1 MVWFDIKVVEIEIR
15 TKFNIFKT
23 NVNINRSSDGKE
35 KNVFTKLIVGILV
48 VNVNQMFVSL
58 SRDFFNFGLQ
68 ETEYFGISTECND
81 KRETCYSKSIRFSTK
96 IVFPMIS
103 VLYFQTLNEV

>member
-1 MVWFDIKVVEIEIR
+1 MWIHFEYHHRKRKQFTRVTELDRLIVMTMPEALLKLAHITHRKRKWFDIKVVEIEIR

-58 SRDFFNFGLQ
+58 SRDFFNFGL
-68 ETEYFGISTECND
+68 
-81 KRETCYSKSIRFSTK
+81 
-96 IVFPMIS
+96 
-103 VLYFQTLNEV
+103 